1 MRSAPTPAEA
11 IAAIERGFSRTPHP
25 GAAFLQGSFEGCE
38 PGEAVEPFR
47 TIEDWR
53 AVPAATLDA
62 RSEAL
67 SFLSEGGFR
76 FFVPAWMVADL
87 RGALRTADPLFHLT
101 MGFTTTRVPVPVGDA
116 TFERGGGGRVLLN
129 PRRYG
134 AMTFEDVARHRL
146 SVFCREEATA
156 IVAYLRCRREMDE
169 SHLTRE
175 AVDAALGAFWLERLA
190 TAPTADELDAHVTAE
205 AAFVRAIT
213 ERGPGKA

>member
-1 MRSAPTPAEA
+1 MERAPSVAEA
-11 IAAIERGFSRTPHP
+11 IAAIERGFARTPHP

-62 RSEAL
+62 HSEAL

-87 RGALRTADPLFHLT
+87 RGELRTADPLFHLT
-101 MGFTTTRVPVPVGDA
+101 MGFTTTRVRVPVGDES
-116 TFERGGGGRVLLN
+116 FERRGGGRVLLN

-146 SVFCREEATA
+146 SVFCREEVSA
-156 IVAYLRCRREMDE
+156 IVAYLRCRRETDD
-169 SHLTRE
+169 SDLTRE
-175 AVDAALGAFWLERLA
+175 TVDGALGAFWLERVA
-190 TAPTADELDAHVTAE
+190 IAPTANELDAHVAAE

-213 ERGPGKA
+213 RRAQGKP